1 MRVLN
6 IFKNEIKNE
15 IKRYT
20 SYLKG
25 FSIAIIGLILG
36 RIGLLTFDFIR
47 FFGFLIVFY
56 GIGMMLGNLIGI
68 ILVYIIK
75 KEDQN
80 VR

>member
-6 IFKNEIKNE
+6 IFKNE

-25 FSIAIIGLILG
+25 FSIAIIGLILE
-36 RIGLLTFDFIR
+36 RIGLLTFDFIH
-47 FFGFLIVFY
+47 FFGFLIACY

-75 KEDQN
+75 KRGQKC
-80 VR
+80 